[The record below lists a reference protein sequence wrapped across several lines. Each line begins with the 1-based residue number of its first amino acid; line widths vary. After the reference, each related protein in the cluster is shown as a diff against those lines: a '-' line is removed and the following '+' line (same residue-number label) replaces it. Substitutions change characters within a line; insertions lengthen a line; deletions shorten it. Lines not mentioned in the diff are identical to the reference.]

1 MLEDEPATVVYIV
14 VWDFAQDLMDRFRAS
29 FPQPNV
35 HVMDKKEICQ
45 HLGVQLDKADKA
57 GTLSNI
63 CRRLQ
68 EEEVKTGLPTVLAVD
83 EMDPR
88 DNDDTSNP
96 SYDYRAFTNCGVPTI
111 ICISPTASVYGS
123 SPPSVQSP
131 RCLHRLDL
139 HRVYRCTQAILRW
152 ITFVMAEM
160 EAASGYTFPRSF
172 SLPQVQ
178 AGHEVVGSLPECLL
192 LPKCSCTSYCST
204 PLTCHLQPHG
214 GTVMAVVSRLL
225 VEGVQPGD
233 LVILPGSY
241 WQETECGAWL
251 EAEVAAR
258 PQMAGVKVKT
268 AAQFRGCEAP
278 CLVWCGSEAG
288 GELWES
294 VTRVTSRLLV
304 IAMDVRSSVNEFTP
318 AVEKSC
324 REGWASR
331 AEEQGTV

>member
-1 MLEDEPATVVYIV
+1 MLEDDPSTIV
-14 VWDFAQDLMDRFRAS
+14 FIIVWNPSTDLKVRFRAS

-35 HVMDKKEICQ
+35 HVMGRREICQ
-45 HLGVQLDKADKA
+45 HLGVQLDEADKA

-83 EMDPR
+83 EMDPQ
-88 DNDDTSNP
+88 DNDDFFKNP
-96 SYDYRAFTNCGVPTI
+96 SYDYRAFNNCGVPTI
-111 ICISPTASVYGS
+111 ICISPTTFADGS
-123 SPPSVQSP
+123 SAPSVQSP
-131 RCLHRLDL
+131 LCLHRLDL

-160 EAASGYTFPRSF
+160 DAGGYTHPRSF

-178 AGHEVVGSLPECLL
+178 AGHEVVGSLPECLV
-192 LPKCSCTSYCST
+192 LPNCSCTSYCRT
-204 PLTCHLQPHG
+204 PLTCLLQPHG
-214 GTVMAVVSRLL
+214 VTLMAAVSRLL

-233 LVILPGSY
+233 LVILQDSVL
-241 WQETECGAWL
+241 QKTECVAWL

-268 AAQFRGCEAP
+268 RDQFRGCEAP
-278 CLVWCGSEAG
+278 CLVWMGADTG
-288 GELWES
+288 RLWES

-304 IAMDVRSSVNEFTP
+304 IAMESSSSLDVFAP